1 MRRADRPQDLDHDIA
16 TALAQIAE
24 RFGPGVVARLRQA
37 RPDLAAAVVPSGS
50 LALDRATGIAGLPR
64 GHVTEFIG
72 LRSSGKTALLYATL
86 ATVQRSGGLAALV
99 DAAGT
104 ADAEALL
111 ACGVDLDTLLLAC
124 PASATDAL
132 LLLTILASCRG
143 FDCLGFVSIPA
154 LRDLPAGQLRTTDD
168 STLAAPDLGRL
179 LARGLRV
186 LTAALRESPTAV
198 IVTNEPL
205 LSDRDER
212 VRSTGGLALAH
223 FAALR
228 VMVAPLATLPDPA
241 GGLPGLRVELT
252 IVKHKLGT
260 AGGRAELTLWPGR
273 GLDQAGELLHLG
285 LVCGAVIRDWR
296 GYCVGDH
303 LLDHRPA
310 AAAAALLADGALTAR
325 VQAAILA
332 GGEGHPPASDPSAA

>member
-1 MRRADRPQDLDHDIA
+1 MRRASRPQASDQIA
-16 TALAQIAE
+16 IALAQIAA

-37 RPDLAAAVVPSGS
+37 RPGPAAPIVPSGS
-50 LALDRATGIAGLPR
+50 LLLDRATGIAGLPR

-72 LRSSGKTALLYATL
+72 LGSSGKTALLYATI
-86 ATVQRSGGLAALV
+86 AAVQRSGGLAALV

-111 ACGVDLDTLLLAC
+111 ACGVDLDTLLLAS

-132 LLLTILASCRG
+132 LLLTILAACRG
-143 FDCLGFVSIPA
+143 FDCIGFSSIPA
-154 LRDLPAGQLRTTDD
+154 LRDLPAGRLRTTDTH
-168 STLAAPDLGRL
+168 TLAAPDLGRL

-198 IVTNEPL
+198 VITNEPL
-205 LSDRDER
+205 LLDESDR

-228 VMVAPLATLPDPA
+228 VIVEPLAALPDPA
-241 GGLPGLRVELT
+241 GGLPGLRVGLM

-260 AGGRAELTLWPGR
+260 AGGRAELALWPGR
-273 GLDQAGELLHLG
+273 GLDQAGELLDLG
-285 LVCGAVIRDWR
+285 LACGAVTRDWR
-296 GYCVGDH
+296 GYRVGDH
-303 LLDHRPA
+303 PLGHRPPA
-310 AAAAALLADGALTAR
+310 AATALLADAALAAR

-332 GGEGHPPASDPSAA
+332 GGKDHPPVSGAPAA